1 MFLIEFPA
9 KKTKFG
15 YHTLKPV
22 TKDTE
27 IIVNPISKFEV
38 IIYVAEAKYGKMG
51 GNSLQWFYLLT
62 SVLIG

>member
-9 KKTKFG
+9 KKQ
-15 YHTLKPV
+15 
-22 TKDTE
+22 E

-51 GNSLQWFYLLT
+51 GNSSQWFYLLT